1 MRGIADDEF
10 NIGMAQ
16 TSEEKD
22 EFVKAKASKMWRT
35 LRLATRSKLGLLDK
49 IDDGKSL
56 KALFDVPA
64 PEPPAQKSTAAKDD
78 AGGMTARPVDEASK
92 EETMQIE
99 G

>member
-1 MRGIADDEF
+1 MRGIADDDF

-22 EFVKAKASKMWRT
+22 EFIKAKASKTWRT
-35 LRLATRSKLGLLDK
+35 LRLATRTKLGLLDK

-64 PEPPAQKSTAAKDD
+64 PEPPAQKNTAAKEA
-78 AGGMTARPVDEASK
+78 AGEMAARPDEASK
-92 EETMQIE
+92 EVTMQIE